1 MLYIK
6 VILAHGLFQSSLQL
20 IFNHCFI
27 LFNHSHPF
35 YQCFNRRTCL
45 DDGVFEVCGTGL
57 GFGRMSPALTISTIS
72 QVTDTEINI

>member
-20 IFNHCFI
+20 MFYDCFT
-27 LFNHSHPF
+27 LFNHSHLF
-35 YQCFNRRTCL
+35 YQCFNRRCL

-72 QVTDTEINI
+72 QVTDTEINR